1 MRGASQGVTTIFML
15 EDDLELGV
23 ERFEGGLLVGHNS
36 EGTYEVSG
44 QFLDL
49 RLELR
54 NEARINSR
62 LHSCTLE
69 IEETK
74 VNFHG

>member
-1 MRGASQGVTTIFML
+1 MRGASQGHHCFML

-36 EGTYEVSG
+36 TYEVSG